1 MKDLQEHSDEFAWLD
16 RAKELQAIAQNG
28 ITFARDP
35 FDLERYR
42 RVREIASEMM
52 AKGSTTP
59 FNRVLDLFSGE
70 VGYATPKVDTRGA
83 VFRNNEI
90 LLVKE
95 RSDGCWTL
103 PGGWADPLESAAES
117 VVREVKEE
125 SGFDTRAVK
134 LRAVYDRSK
143 HLHEPPVP
151 YHVYKLFVRCELFGG
166 APADSIETESAQ
178 FFPKDRIPELSR
190 TRITAGQ
197 ISRMFEHLENPGLP
211 ADFD

>member
-1 MKDLQEHSDEFAWLD
+1 MTDLQEHSDEFAWLD

-59 FNRVLDLFSGE
+59 FYRVLELFSGE
-70 VGYATPKVDTRGA
+70 VGYATPKVDTRGV

-95 RSDGCWTL
+95 LSDGCWTL

-134 LRAVYDRSK
+134 LLAVYDRSK
-143 HLHEPPVP
+143 HPHEPPVP
-151 YHVYKLFVRCELFGG
+151 YHVYKLFVRCELLGG
-166 APADSIETESAQ
+166 APADSIETESSQ